1 MGIGTKEQSPVCRSV
16 QTMFLNDFDLEFGVF
31 KWEPLTFGRRGA
43 KTSFRL
49 SKDSKFNKRKRK
61 GGF

>member
-1 MGIGTKEQSPVCRSV
+1 
-16 QTMFLNDFDLEFGVF
+16 MFLNDFDLEFGVF
-31 KWEPLTFGRRGA
+31 KREPLTFGRRGA
-43 KTSFRL
+43 KTSFRV